1 MVVWMVS
8 LVCCLAR
15 QSVIASCS
23 RRCGPNTDLAL
34 VASALVFWDVL
45 APIEEEDNT
54 ITPRDALFLTKPR
67 APFVDAACLQVQTGM
82 QDTAGAA
89 WPWSESSQFGS
100 DAGWRQ

>member
-34 VASALVFWDVL
+34 VASELVFWDVL
-45 APIEEEDNT
+45 APHRGKEDNNHAT
-54 ITPRDALFLTKPR
+54 
-67 APFVDAACLQVQTGM
+67 
-82 QDTAGAA
+82 
-89 WPWSESSQFGS
+89 
-100 DAGWRQ
+100 